1 MAESDFDIL
10 DDRFRLLVKTSASVE
25 RIWTGGRWTEGPVY
39 FPAMRSLLWSD
50 IPNDRIMRWDEC
62 TGETGVFRGDYGHYT
77 NGHTV
82 DRQGRLVSCEHGTRR
97 VTRTEHDGSLT
108 VLADSYDGRRLNSP
122 NDVVVRSDGSIWFTD
137 PAYGID
143 SDYEGFA
150 APQEQD
156 GDYVFRLDPESGAL
170 TVVADDFQRPNGLAF
185 SPDERVLYVADSGF
199 TRFPDGNRHIRRFE
213 VQADGTLSSGTVLMT
228 CGSGIYDGFRLDTE
242 GRIWT
247 SAGSTV
253 ECYTPDGALLGRI
266 RIPERVANLVFGG
279 PKRNRMFIAATS
291 SIYSVMLPVTG
302 ARTF

>member
-1 MAESDFDIL
+1 MAENEFDIL

-25 RIWTGGRWTEGPVY
+25 RIWTGGRWTEGPAY
-39 FPAMRSLLWSD
+39 FPAQRSLVWSD

-62 TGETGVFRGDYGHYT
+62 TGETGVFRGGLGHYT

-97 VTRTEHDGSLT
+97 VTRTEHDGSIR
-108 VLADSYDGRRLNSP
+108 VLADSYDGKRLNSP

-156 GDYVFRLDPESGAL
+156 GDYVFRLDPDTGAL

-185 SPDERVLYVADSGF
+185 SVDERTLYIADSGF
-199 TRFPDGNRHIRRFE
+199 TRYKDGNRHIRRFE
-213 VQADGTLSSGTVLMT
+213 VTDDGTLSGGDVLMT
-228 CGSGIYDGFRLDTE
+228 CETGIFDGFRLDTE

-247 SAGSTV
+247 SAGNGV
-253 ECYTPDGALLGRI
+253 ECYTPEGELIGRI

-279 PKRNRMFIAATS
+279 PKRNRMFIAGTS
-291 SIYSVMLPVTG
+291 SIYAVMLPVTG